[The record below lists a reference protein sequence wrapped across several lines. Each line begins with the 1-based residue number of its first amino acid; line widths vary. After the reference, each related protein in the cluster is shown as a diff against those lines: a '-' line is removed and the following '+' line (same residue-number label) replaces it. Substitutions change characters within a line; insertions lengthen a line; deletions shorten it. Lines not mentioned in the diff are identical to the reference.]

1 VSPPTNGVIMT
12 NEQILQ
18 ALYPELE
25 ADDNNYRLFKMNEG
39 FSFDQLSDTDVAYYK
54 RVNNFTDGD
63 KLVVVQDSEIIFVEE

>member
-1 VSPPTNGVIMT
+1 MT

>member
-1 VSPPTNGVIMT
+1 MT
-12 NEQILQ
+12 DEQILQ

-25 ADDNNYRLFKMNEG
+25 ADDTNYRLFKMNEG

>member
-1 VSPPTNGVIMT
+1 MSPPTNGVIMT

-25 ADDNNYRLFKMNEG
+25 ADDANYRLFKMNEG

-54 RVNNFTDGD
+54 RVNDFTDDD
-63 KLVVVQDSEIIFVEE
+63 KLVVVQDSEIIFIEE

>member
-1 VSPPTNGVIMT
+1 MT

-25 ADDNNYRLFKMNEG
+25 ADDANYRLFKMNEG

-54 RVNNFTDGD
+54 RVNDFTDDD
-63 KLVVVQDSEIIFVEE
+63 KLVVVQDSEIIFIEE